1 MPSQAGN
8 DKLLRSLILLHADH
22 IQGPDTIRIL
32 VSTDNHVGYEERD
45 PVRKNDSANTFNEV
59 LEIAKERDVD
69 MVVLAGD
76 LFHDNKPSRQSLH
89 QVIRSLRI
97 NCLGPKPCQLEILS
111 DQSEAFEG
119 YFNHVNYEDPD
130 INVSIPVFSI
140 HGNHDDPTGDGQ
152 LAALDVLHE
161 TGLINYYGRI
171 RDSATIDV
179 RPVLIQKGRTKLA
192 LYGMSNVRDERLFHT
207 FKAGNVTFH
216 QPTQQED
223 DWFNLL
229 SVHQNRHAYTAT
241 SYLEEEL
248 LPDCMDLVIWG
259 HEHECLIEPHENE
272 VTGFKIIQPGSTIA
286 TSLVPGEAKQ
296 KMVTILSITGKDF
309 EHEPIALKTVR
320 PFVYRDIVLAED
332 PIAKKLATKVANRD
346 AISKR
351 LKDIIEEMIQQ
362 AQNEWLEV
370 NTQNGATTGIKIPEP
385 LVRLRVEY
393 TAPEKSSFDCENPR
407 RLSNAFQ
414 GRVANQNDVVYFWKR
429 KRTRQS
435 RTSRIL
441 MPDVSV
447 TEELSSAGLDTVVQ
461 QFLAAHP
468 LVILPRNHFGEAMSK
483 FVDKDEKAALEV
495 FVDDQHEKQKSA
507 LLELEAQ
514 ADEQDLD
521 QAIEVHRTRQEET
534 FVPGT
539 NTVTAARPTKATRPS
554 SKPADWDSEED
565 GTWQE
570 AEDIAEVSDEESVAS
585 RRSTPAPP
593 ARGRGRGRGRGA
605 TATTSR
611 ATKTKTTTTTSKPSA
626 TKTKPAPAKKQ
637 GTLAFTTR
645 GNQNRNQP
653 NSKDDSDVEMID
665 DPEPGL
671 FLTQPS
677 GISASQTSRFT
688 SATKPP
694 AAKPA
699 PAKRPARAAA
709 VASQKPRTGR
719 PARAQPFVELDDEA
733 DEISDDDEE
742 EDAFE
747 PVTAL
752 KSQRR
757 R

>member
-1 MPSQAGN
+1 MS
-8 DKLLRSLILLHADH
+8 
-22 IQGPDTIRIL
+22 QGPDTIRIL

-45 PVRKNDSANTFNEV
+45 PIRKNDSANSFNEV

-69 MVVLAGD
+69 MVLLAGD
-76 LFHDNKPSRQSLH
+76 LFHDNKPSRQSLF

-97 NCLGPKPCQLEILS
+97 NCLGPKPCQLEVLS

-130 INVSIPVFSI
+130 INVAIPVFSI

-223 DWFNLL
+223 EWFNLL

-272 VTGFKIIQPGSTIA
+272 VTGFKIIQPGSTVA

-320 PFVYRDIVLAED
+320 PFVYRDVVLAED
-332 PIAKKLATKVANRD
+332 PIAKKLAMKVANRD

-362 AQNEWLEV
+362 AQNDWLEV
-370 NTQNGATTGIKIPEP
+370 NTQNDARTGIKIPEP

-393 TAPEKSSFDCENPR
+393 TAPEKGSFDCENPR

-441 MPDVSV
+441 VPDVAV
-447 TEELSSAGLDTVVQ
+447 TEQLSSAGLDTVVQ
-461 QFLAAHP
+461 QLLAVNP
-468 LVILPRNHFGEAMSK
+468 LIILPRNHFGEAMFK
-483 FVDKDEKAALEV
+483 FVEKDEKAALEA

-507 LLELEAQ
+507 LLDLETQ
-514 ADEQDLD
+514 ANEQDLD
-521 QAIEVHRTRQEET
+521 KAIEAHRTRQEET

-539 NTVTAARPTKATRPS
+539 NTATTARPTKATRPS
-554 SKPADWDSEED
+554 GRPADWNSEED
-565 GTWQE
+565 GIWQE
-570 AEDIAEVSDEESVAS
+570 AEDVAEVSDEESVAS

-593 ARGRGRGRGRGA
+593 TRGRGRGRGRGA
-605 TATTSR
+605 AATTSR
-611 ATKTKTTTTTSKPSA
+611 ATKSKAATTSKPTA
-626 TKTKPAPAKKQ
+626 TKTKSTPAKKQ

-645 GNQNRNQP
+645 GKRNHNQQH
-653 NSKDDSDVEMID
+653 SKDGSDVEMID
-665 DPEPGL
+665 EPEPGL

-677 GISASQTSRFT
+677 GVSASQTSRFT
-688 SATKPP
+688 SARESSVANLPSAKRPTR
-694 AAKPA
+694 AAAIASQRFRTA
-699 PAKRPARAAA
+699 PAK
-709 VASQKPRTGR
+709 
-719 PARAQPFVELDDEA
+719 AQPFVELDDDV
-733 DEISDDDEE
+733 DEISDDDDE

-747 PVTAL
+747 PV
-752 KSQRR
+752 
-757 R
+757 